1 MTRQARRRVVVSVLR
16 ERKQGMGM
24 SDKTLDV
31 AIVGAGFSGLYMLH
45 KLRSAGL
52 QARVFEAGSGVG
64 GTWFWNRYPGARCDI
79 QSMEYSYQFSDE
91 LAQEW
96 EWSERYA
103 TQPEILRYIDHVAER
118 FDLLKDIQLNTRVI
132 RSDYDAV
139 RQRWTVATDQDETF
153 DARYVVMATGCL
165 SSTNYPDIPG
175 LNEFA
180 GELYHTGNWPHE
192 GVDFKGKRVGVIGT
206 GSSGIQSI
214 PIIAQQCAELTVFQR
229 TPNFSVPARN
239 QPLDP
244 DYVASVKSRYPEF
257 RAANRETA
265 FHADF
270 DYNEL
275 NALDVSAAEL
285 DEEYER
291 RWEQGGLPFMAAF
304 ADLMF
309 DKEANATAAEF
320 IRAKIGEI
328 VEDPSLA
335 EKLKPKNVV
344 GCKRLCVDT
353 DYYATFNRDNVHLVD
368 INDSP
373 IERIS
378 TSGVVTGEDE
388 YEVDIL
394 VFATGF
400 DALTGALTRID
411 IRGRDGELL
420 RDNWADGPQTF
431 LGLGVH
437 GFPNMFIITGPQ
449 SPSVL
454 TNMLPSIEHHVD
466 WIGDC
471 ITYLEQKGLHAI
483 EAEVQAQSDWVA
495 HVNEVG
501 NASVYPQC
509 NSWYLGS
516 NVPGK
521 PRVFLPYLGFPPY
534 AEKCTEVA
542 TNDYEGFAL
551 S

>member
-1 MTRQARRRVVVSVLR
+1 MST
-16 ERKQGMGM
+16 KQ
-24 SDKTLDV
+24 LDAAV
-31 AIVGAGFSGLYMLH
+31 IGGGFSGIYMLH
-45 KLRSAGL
+45 KLREGGL
-52 QARVFEAGSGVG
+52 ETRVFEAGSGVG

-103 TQPEILRYIDHVAER
+103 TQPEILSYVDHVVER
-118 FDLLKDIQLNTRVI
+118 FDLMKDIQLNTRI
-132 RSDYDAV
+132 ARTDYDES
-139 RQRWTVATDQDETF
+139 RQRWTVATDSGETF
-153 DARYVVMATGCL
+153 DAKYVVMATGCL

-175 LNEFA
+175 LKSFK
-180 GELYHTGNWPHE
+180 GELYHTGNWPHD
-192 GVDFKGKRVGVIGT
+192 GVDFADKKVGVVGT

-214 PIIAQQCAELTVFQR
+214 PIIAEQCDELVVFQR
-229 TPNFSVPARN
+229 TANFSIPAHN
-239 QPLDP
+239 QALDP
-244 DYVASVKSRYPEF
+244 EFVADIKSRYSEF
-257 RAANRETA
+257 RDANRETA

-275 NALDVSAAEL
+275 NALDVSAE
-285 DEEYER
+285 DRQEEYER
-291 RWEQGGLPFMAAF
+291 RWARGGLPFMAAY

-309 DKEANATAAEF
+309 DKDANATAADF
-320 IRAKIGEI
+320 IRSKIDEI
-328 VEDPSLA
+328 VEDPDLA

-353 DYYATFNRDNVHLVD
+353 DYYATFNRDNVTLVD
-368 INDSP
+368 ISENP
-373 IERIS
+373 ISNITDHS
-378 TSGVVTGEDE
+378 VVAGEE
-388 YEVDIL
+388 YDVDIL

-411 IRGRDGELL
+411 IHGRGGELL
-420 RDNWADGPQTF
+420 RDNWEDGPQSY

-437 GFPNMFIITGPQ
+437 GFPNLFIITGPQ

-466 WIGDC
+466 WVGDC
-471 ITYLEQKGLHAI
+471 ITYLEQKGLNAI
-483 EAEVQAQSDWVA
+483 EASVDAQTDWVA

-501 NASVYPQC
+501 DASVYPHC

-534 AEKCTEVA
+534 AEKCEQVA
-542 TNDYEGFAL
+542 RNDYEGFAL

>member
-1 MTRQARRRVVVSVLR
+1 MGTAQLDAVVI
-16 ERKQGMGM
+16 GG
-24 SDKTLDV
+24 
-31 AIVGAGFSGLYMLH
+31 GFSGIYMLH
-45 KLRSAGL
+45 KLREAGL
-52 QARVFEAGSGVG
+52 ETRVFEAGSGVG

-79 QSMEYSYQFSDE
+79 QSMEYSYQFSAE

-103 TQPEILRYIDHVAER
+103 TQPEILRYIDHVVER
-118 FDLLKDIQLNTRVI
+118 FDLMKDIQLNTRI
-132 RSDYDAV
+132 SRTDYVEAT
-139 RQRWTVATDQDETF
+139 QRWTVTTDSGETL
-153 DARYVVMATGCL
+153 DAKYVIMATGCL

-175 LNEFA
+175 LAEFN

-192 GVDFKGKRVGVIGT
+192 GVNFAGKKVGVVGT

-214 PIIAQQCAELTVFQR
+214 PIIAEQCEELTVFQR
-229 TPNFSVPARN
+229 TANFSVPAHN
-239 QPLDP
+239 QPLEP
-244 DYVASVKSRYPEF
+244 SYVADIKSRYAEY
-257 RAANRETA
+257 RDANRETA

-275 NALDVSAAEL
+275 NALDVSDA
-285 DEEYER
+285 DRQEEYER
-291 RWEQGGLPFMAAF
+291 RWARGGLPFMAAY

-309 DKEANATAAEF
+309 DTDANATAADF
-320 IRAKIGEI
+320 IRGKIDEL
-328 VEDPSLA
+328 VEDPDLA

-353 DYYATFNRDNVHLVD
+353 NYYATFNRDNVKLVD
-368 INDSP
+368 INENP
-373 IERIS
+373 IEQI
-378 TSGVVTGEDE
+378 TTNGVVAGEE
-388 YEVDIL
+388 YDVDVL

-411 IRGRDGELL
+411 IHGRGGELL
-420 RDNWADGPQTF
+420 RDNWEDGPQSF

-437 GFPNMFIITGPQ
+437 GFPNLFIITGPQ

-466 WIGDC
+466 WVGDC
-471 ITYLEQKGLHAI
+471 ITYLEQKGLSAI
-483 EAEVQAQSDWVA
+483 EANVDAQTDWVA

-501 NASVYPQC
+501 DASVYPHC

-534 AEKCTEVA
+534 AEKCAEVA
-542 TNDYEGFAL
+542 RNDYEGFAL

>member
-1 MTRQARRRVVVSVLR
+1 MSN
-16 ERKQGMGM
+16 KQ
-24 SDKTLDV
+24 LDAAV
-31 AIVGAGFSGLYMLH
+31 IGGGFSGIYMLY
-45 KLRSAGL
+45 KLRESGL
-52 QARVFEAGSGVG
+52 ETRVFEAGSGVG

-103 TQPEILRYIDHVAER
+103 TQPEILSYVDHVVER
-118 FDLLKDIQLNTRVI
+118 FDLMKDIQLNTRI
-132 RSDYDAV
+132 ARTDYDETN
-139 RQRWTVATDQDETF
+139 QRWTVTTDSGETF
-153 DARYVVMATGCL
+153 DAKYVVMATGCL

-175 LNEFA
+175 LRDFK

-192 GVDFKGKRVGVIGT
+192 GVDFSGKKVGVVGT

-214 PIIAQQCAELTVFQR
+214 PIIAEQCEELYVFQR
-229 TPNFSVPARN
+229 TANFSIPAHN

-244 DYVASVKSRYPEF
+244 AFVADIKSRYSEF
-257 RAANRETA
+257 RDANRETA

-275 NALDVSAAEL
+275 NALEVSPE
-285 DEEYER
+285 DRQEEYER
-291 RWEQGGLPFMAAF
+291 RWARGGLPFMAAY

-309 DKEANATAAEF
+309 DKDANATAADF
-320 IRAKIGEI
+320 IRGKIEEI
-328 VEDPSLA
+328 VEDPDLA

-353 DYYATFNRDNVHLVD
+353 NYYATFNRDNVTLVD
-368 INDSP
+368 ISENP
-373 IERIS
+373 ITNIS
-378 TSGVVTGEDE
+378 DNSVSAGEE
-388 YEVDIL
+388 YDVDVL

-411 IRGRDGELL
+411 IHGRGGELL
-420 RDNWADGPQTF
+420 RDNWEDGPQSF

-437 GFPNMFIITGPQ
+437 GFPNLFIITGPQ

-466 WIGDC
+466 WVGDC
-471 ITYLEQKGLHAI
+471 ITYLEQKGLNAI
-483 EAEVQAQSDWVA
+483 EASVDAQTDWVA

-501 NASVYPQC
+501 DASVYPHC

-534 AEKCTEVA
+534 AEKCEEVA
-542 TNDYEGFAL
+542 RNDYEGFAL